1 MKDYQW
7 CKQALNQLEKRGE
20 TLQFSATDASQSIS
34 LTATADLRHRFKFL
48 PKEIAPD
55 EWRFRLTANIDTIK
69 KEIVRSR
76 DDENAWPKIHY
87 LWQQHPLAEWLSDRM
102 MTAFGRHKAPVI
114 TLPLS
119 HGFERGQTQFIFS
132 GLIPNQKSHPLV
144 NEWMVVSFQQGM
156 FKEIMPFDDLLNATK
171 LGQRSIPNRG
181 EAEVDQQEL
190 QELQRQLKDAVSHA
204 EK

>member
-1 MKDYQW
+1 
-7 CKQALNQLEKRGE
+7 
-20 TLQFSATDASQSIS
+20 
-34 LTATADLRHRFKFL
+34 
-48 PKEIAPD
+48 
-55 EWRFRLTANIDTIK
+55 
-69 KEIVRSR
+69 
-76 DDENAWPKIHY
+76 
-87 LWQQHPLAEWLSDRM
+87 M

-204 EK
+204 EQWMQVKRDAFESVINSKLTHQLEELDRLKGRQLEQLELTLNRSSEIQSKIDQKRTNGQKSIEDVFDNYLLWVEQTMTTEKYPYLQLIAAIRGGE